1 MNFISKDQ
9 YMEESQKSQQSISAG
24 TKLRANGAVLP
35 FSGIVFLETEPVETS
50 TFEKGCGGGS
60 LSRVEVKFRHVLS
73 AAVEAVFPR
82 VSQRR
87 TFGLQGFVGD
97 LAYRDRVHA
106 RCHGWSL
113 VCWSGASVCCQQ
125 TAGSSPRPRH
135 LPLHQ

>member
-1 MNFISKDQ
+1 MLFSVDQ
-9 YMEESQKSQQSISAG
+9 H
-24 TKLRANGAVLP
+24 P
-35 FSGIVFLETEPVETS
+35 FSGIIFLETEPVETS
-50 TFEKGCGGGS
+50 TVEKGYDGGS
-60 LSRVEVKFRHVLS
+60 LSRAEVKFQRVLS

-87 TFGLQGFVGD
+87 TIELQGFVGD

-125 TAGSSPRPRH
+125 TAGSSPRPHH
-135 LPLHQ
+135 LLLHR